1 MHWATRQNQMKMGQM
16 GITAPFGQVMEY
28 EAYYDPSEFGGRPNY
43 GTQQNYGV
51 GQPLM
56 SNQPTYIIQ
65 DPYVDDG
72 CCCCCCCYY

>member
-28 EAYYDPSEFGGRPNY
+28 EAYYDPGEFGGRPNY